1 MLYIKGMC
9 DFHRLKKL
17 LSIAE
22 AKITEKE
29 TKLAEKDQIISQ
41 LESVINTDMESQAN
55 QNRSVSV
62 QHMESQTDDSPPI
75 LQVDRGSNNASP
87 SSPSLLV
94 NAEPL
99 TSKTTPSKNY
109 SNTVDHKWTKRKK
122 RKRLKQM
129 TLTQHQSM
137 DDKRQKLDHSVKV
150 IPQSPFIDLSTIQS
164 DSSCE
169 DNQAS
174 VDNDDMSDEYVT
186 GNENANSQNC
196 DTTNQG
202 HSSDHN
208 NRADYTFVP
217 NSRHSCAT
225 GDQDFS
231 TIGHRHH
238 SVNQEE
244 TFVDNA
250 TSQACNSTSHT
261 YDLDHTFIPDV
272 ITGVQKQDFV
282 DNANKESTSSPQH
295 NTTNKPL
302 KDQR

>member
-1 MLYIKGMC
+1 MLYIKGIC

-17 LSIAE
+17 LGIAE

-29 TKLAEKDQIISQ
+29 AKLVEKDQIISQ
-41 LESVINTDMESQAN
+41 LKSVINTDMESQAN
-55 QNRSVSV
+55 QNHSVSV
-62 QHMESQTDDSPPI
+62 QHMGSQTDDSPPI
-75 LQVDRGSNNASP
+75 LQIDRGSGNASP

-94 NAEPL
+94 NPEPL

-129 TLTQHQSM
+129 TLTQNQSM

-150 IPQSPFIDLSTIQS
+150 IPQSPFIDLSTVQT

-174 VDNDDMSDEYVT
+174 IDNDMSDEYVT

-208 NRADYTFVP
+208 NRTDYTFVP
-217 NSRHSCAT
+217 NSRHSRDT

-261 YDLDHTFIPDV
+261 YDLDQTFIPDV
-272 ITGVQKQDFV
+272 ITGVKKQDFV